1 LKIEIIKPARIF
13 DAVEAWRLSRDT
25 EADYR
30 ATDVIAVDAPVS
42 EMPSA
47 LLNFT
52 NFTIIEREIFC
63 SLRNHCVWARTSRV
77 DDPTLF
83 TVPPELVDVNA
94 HHEYRKQMLRR
105 QAKGMPQDQWRMLLP
120 IVAHTA
126 WTQRIHVR
134 DLAKLILYFKYLS
147 QKCFINN
154 LEMCGRFNAVSLC
167 LTDVLQKMLEADCTK
182 ALLDSV
188 KLAKF
193 LNEKAIELIPS
204 FLRDEFFMTVH
215 CIVPIA
221 LRAQI
226 VRHRELQ
233 FVDNF
238 LQILVR
244 PDVAIL
250 NLSHPV
256 QMIITARR
264 DIWRSVMA
272 KRTCWLAQTD
282 LWESLTRYF
291 DADTLPCA
299 DGNCPYKVDVEARLN
314 NKDPG
319 IPCPRYCNLYEVDK
333 TPWLARMRDA
343 ARHRGGELWKK
354 ELT

>member
-1 LKIEIIKPARIF
+1 
-13 DAVEAWRLSRDT
+13 
-25 EADYR
+25 
-30 ATDVIAVDAPVS
+30 
-42 EMPSA
+42 M
-47 LLNFT
+47 
-52 NFTIIEREIFC
+52 TIIEREILC
-63 SLRNHCVWARTSRV
+63 SLRNHCVWATTSRV
-77 DDPTLF
+77 SDPTLF
-83 TVPPELVDVNA
+83 TVPDELRDA
-94 HHEYRKQMLRR
+94 AIHQEYRKQMLRR

-147 QKCFINN
+147 QECCSD
-154 LEMCGRFNAVSLC
+154 LELCGRFNAVSLC

-204 FLRDEFFMTVH
+204 FRRDRIFMTVH

-264 DIWRSVMA
+264 DIWRCSHGQTYM
-272 KRTCWLAQTD
+272 LAGTD
-282 LWESLTRYF
+282 GPVGVV
-291 DADTLPCA
+291 DAL
-299 DGNCPYKVDVEARLN
+299 L
-314 NKDPG
+314 
-319 IPCPRYCNLYEVDK
+319 
-333 TPWLARMRDA
+333 
-343 ARHRGGELWKK
+343 
-354 ELT
+354 